1 MVTTLLSTLIT
12 DRSNK
17 DKSHINMGESIL
29 KIDHVEY
36 ASQILKLA
44 LDNWSTPVNQLR
56 SQTYKALKEYLNDSK
71 SSLAS
76 QYGAL
81 SALSCLGPEVL
92 REFVLPYMDKYLTN
106 LDIKMA
112 DRNYQ
117 TNGHNNGQSRPDKEK
132 VLGLNMMRGCFL
144 IASRKMLQ
152 KSNKITPRQYAMLYS
167 HFGDSLLMSS
177 TSSMMSKKL
186 SWPAEQSPRRLKI
199 RPIASSM
206 PRYPNDFDRLL
217 GNDTFMNGQMDYHG
231 SDANY
236 EQIAFPLSRSVQQT
250 FYCSQPNTIV
260 RQPRFWIGVG
270 CEQPLKR
277 KRIRNIHSRVSPDF
291 KAFQGAIGKR
301 MGRRLNQQ
309 SKRKRHQRLLSCS
322 IHSVL

>member
-1 MVTTLLSTLIT
+1 
-12 DRSNK
+12 
-17 DKSHINMGESIL
+17 
-29 KIDHVEY
+29 
-36 ASQILKLA
+36 
-44 LDNWSTPVNQLR
+44 
-56 SQTYKALKEYLNDSK
+56 
-71 SSLAS
+71 
-76 QYGAL
+76 
-81 SALSCLGPEVL
+81 
-92 REFVLPYMDKYLTN
+92 
-106 LDIKMA
+106 
-112 DRNYQ
+112 
-117 TNGHNNGQSRPDKEK
+117 
-132 VLGLNMMRGCFL
+132 
-144 IASRKMLQ
+144 
-152 KSNKITPRQYAMLYS
+152 MLYS

-309 SKRKRHQRLLSCS
+309 SKRKRQQRLLSCS